1 MVFRLELTRQILS
14 AESIKLPPDSQ
25 NGQIDF
31 YQTARG
37 SKRTNIKQNEWKDG
51 TENFK
56 IICPLILPFI
66 MIKFLSVHSSAKTLR
81 GRRPGQQCEQ
91 LKSATKCRDYGLDN
105 LNLLLYRCKIENVIQ
120 ISIK

>member
-31 YQTARG
+31 YQTARD

-56 IICPLILPFI
+56 IIYLLILPFI
-66 MIKFLSVHSSAKTLR
+66 MIKSVQPSVIR
-81 GRRPGQQCEQ
+81 GRSGQQYEQ

>member
-14 AESIKLPPDSQ
+14 AESIKLPPDSR

-56 IICPLILPFI
+56 IICLLILPFI
-66 MIKFLSVHSSAKTLR
+66 MIKFYPST
-81 GRRPGQQCEQ
+81 GPRRPYVVDVLG
-91 LKSATKCRDYGLDN
+91 S
-105 LNLLLYRCKIENVIQ
+105 NVN
-120 ISIK
+120 S

>member
-31 YQTARG
+31 YQTARA

-56 IICPLILPFI
+56 IIYPLILPFI
-66 MIKFLSVHSSAKTLR
+66 MIKVRPPPSVETSLVNII
-81 GRRPGQQCEQ
+81 
-91 LKSATKCRDYGLDN
+91 LDGA
-105 LNLLLYRCKIENVIQ
+105 I
-120 ISIK
+120 